1 MHSNHAAF
9 LHFRDVLRSVA
20 PLPEG
25 HQIPVLEIELL
36 HALGRASESE
46 RRSRVLQRELERL
59 RTDGP
64 HACHADLEHQLAEAR
79 RELARSKADGQA
91 QLRAM
96 RLEVLS
102 MEADCLALDEVCR
115 SLLVTIE
122 QAACSEL
129 AAPGDRAPK
138 ARVSA

>member
-25 HQIPVLEIELL
+25 HQILVLEIELL

-46 RRSRVLQRELERL
+46 RRARALGRELERL
-59 RTDGP
+59 RTHGP
-64 HACHADLEHQLAEAR
+64 HAGHADLEHELAEAR
-79 RELARSKADGQA
+79 RELARSKADGQE

-102 MEADCLALDEVCR
+102 MEAECLALDEVCR

-129 AAPGDRAPK
+129 AAPGDGARK

>member
-1 MHSNHAAF
+1 MHPNPAAF

-25 HQIPVLEIELL
+25 HQILVLETELL

-46 RRSRVLQRELERL
+46 RRSRALQRELERR
-59 RTDGP
+59 RTYGP
-64 HACHADLEHQLAEAR
+64 HADLEHQLAEAR
-79 RELARSKADGQA
+79 RELARSKADGQE

-102 MEADCLALDEVCR
+102 MEAECLALDEVCR

-129 AAPGDRAPK
+129 AAPGDPARK